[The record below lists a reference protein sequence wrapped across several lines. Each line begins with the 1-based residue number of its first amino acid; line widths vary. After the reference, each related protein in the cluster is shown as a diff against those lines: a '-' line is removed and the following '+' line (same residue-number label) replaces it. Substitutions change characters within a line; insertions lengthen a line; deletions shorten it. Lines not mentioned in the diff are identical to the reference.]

1 MSSTTLTAGGN
12 QGMLRTQTA
21 RATQGIAF
29 LSEGPFPVDL
39 HSLALSRG
47 ITSIKEAQLEALDAF
62 LMPGKDGG
70 YAVVLNS
77 QHSRTRRRF
86 SLAHEIGHVLLA
98 EQEPHVQFR
107 RPSCGGT
114 ARDPVERACNL
125 LAAEM
130 LMPTEPFM
138 RNAEAYDWRIQG
150 GIALSQ
156 LFDTSL
162 ESTFRRYVEL
172 ANGSVVL
179 VKWALNSS
187 NYPTHIVPPVVAKNS
202 VRIVGFDRRY
212 DLLRFPSLH
221 QAYTQDGIWRGDVG
235 FEILPRGYSFP
246 VVRSY
251 PTESMGYNQGGR
263 RQVFSLVR
271 LNEDLSAAGE
281 PTSRSSR

>member
-1 MSSTTLTAGGN
+1 
-12 QGMLRTQTA
+12 MLHTRTA
-21 RATQGIAF
+21 RAAKGIAF
-29 LSEGPFPVDL
+29 LSKGPFPVDL
-39 HSLALSRG
+39 RGLALSHG
-47 ITSIKEAQLEALDAF
+47 ITRIKEAQLEALDAF
-62 LMPGKDGG
+62 LTPGDDGG

-77 QHSRTRRRF
+77 RHSRARRRF

-98 EQEPHVQFR
+98 EQETEEQFR
-107 RPSCGGT
+107 RPSCDAT
-114 ARDPVERACNL
+114 ARPVERACNL

-130 LMPTEPFM
+130 LMPAEPF
-138 RNAEAYDWRIQG
+138 RRDAEAYDWRIEG

-172 ANGSVVL
+172 AKGSIVL

-187 NYPTHIVPPVVAKNS
+187 NRPTHIVPPIGAKNS

-271 LNEDLSAAGE
+271 INEE
-281 PTSRSSR
+281 PGRSQPVSLF

>member
-1 MSSTTLTAGGN
+1 MNPN
-12 QGMLRTQTA
+12 QLDTFRA
-21 RATQGIAF
+21 RATEEIAF
-29 LSEGPFPVDL
+29 LGDGPFPVDVN
-39 HSLALSRG
+39 SVAIRYG
-47 ITSIKEAQLEALDAF
+47 ITTVEEDDLGRLDAF
-62 LMPGKDGG
+62 LMPIGTEGE
-70 YAVVLNS
+70 YLAVLNRA
-77 QHSRTRRRF
+77 HTPARKRF

-98 EQEPHVQFR
+98 EQETEARFR
-107 RPSCGGT
+107 RPSCDAT
-114 ARDPVERACNL
+114 ARPVERACNL

-130 LMPTEPFM
+130 LMPTEPFK
-138 RNAEAYDWRIQG
+138 RNADAYDWGIEG
-150 GIALSQ
+150 GVALSQ

-162 ESTFRRYVEL
+162 ESTFRRYVDL
-172 ANGSVVL
+172 GNGSIVL

-187 NYPTHIVPPVVAKNS
+187 NYPTHIVPPIGAKNS

-271 LNEDLSAAGE
+271 LNEELSAAGE

>member
-1 MSSTTLTAGGN
+1 
-12 QGMLRTQTA
+12 MLRTRTA
-21 RATQGIAF
+21 RATQGLAF
-29 LSEGPFPVDL
+29 LSKGPFPVDL
-39 HSLALSRG
+39 HSLALSHG
-47 ITSIKEAQLEALDAF
+47 ITSIKEAELTAVEAF
-62 LMPGKDGG
+62 LMPGENGG

-77 QHSRTRRRF
+77 RNSRTRRRF

-98 EQEPHVQFR
+98 EQETEEQFR
-107 RPSCGGT
+107 RPSCDAT
-114 ARDPVERACNL
+114 ARPVERACNQ

-130 LMPTEPFM
+130 LMPAEPFR
-138 RNAEAYDWRIQG
+138 RNAEAHDWRIEG
-150 GIALSQ
+150 GVALSQ

-187 NYPTHIVPPVVAKNS
+187 NYPTHIVPPIVAKNS

-281 PTSRSSR
+281 PTSRGSR

>member
-1 MSSTTLTAGGN
+1 MSK
-12 QGMLRTQTA
+12 
-21 RATQGIAF
+21 
-29 LSEGPFPVDL
+29 GPFPVDL
-39 HSLALSRG
+39 RGLALSHG
-47 ITSIKEAQLEALDAF
+47 ITRIKEAQLEALDAF
-62 LMPGKDGG
+62 LTPGDDGG

-77 QHSRTRRRF
+77 RHSRARRRF

-98 EQEPHVQFR
+98 EQETEEQFR
-107 RPSCGGT
+107 RPSCDAT
-114 ARDPVERACNL
+114 ARPVERACNL

-130 LMPTEPFM
+130 LMPAEPF
-138 RNAEAYDWRIQG
+138 RRDAEAYDWRIEG

-172 ANGSVVL
+172 AKGSIVL

-187 NYPTHIVPPVVAKNS
+187 NRPTHIVPPIGAKNS

-271 LNEDLSAAGE
+271 INEE
-281 PTSRSSR
+281 PGRSQPVSLF